1 MSPSLGKIAIVEKV
15 SLDLDV
21 VEREFGF
28 SVVGTLDW
36 DSLMRTNYRQIRK
49 SKSNYC
55 IINKAAQLLSVDT
68 ED

>member
-28 SVVGTLDW
+28 SVVGNLDW
-36 DSLMRTNYRQIRK
+36 DSLMRTNYRQI
-49 SKSNYC
+49 SNRTT
-55 IINKAAQLLSVDT
+55 V
-68 ED
+68 